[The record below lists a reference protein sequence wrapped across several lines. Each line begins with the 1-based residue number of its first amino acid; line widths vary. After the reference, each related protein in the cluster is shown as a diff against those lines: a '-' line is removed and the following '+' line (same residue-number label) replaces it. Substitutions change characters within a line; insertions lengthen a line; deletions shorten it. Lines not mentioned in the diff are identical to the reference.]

1 MNTKKIVFILFL
13 MTINGIVFGQKQ
25 HQKISYKDDFNGD
38 TKNWV
43 AEFENPKTSSLQIID
58 GKLDVS
64 SSAGATIWFENKL
77 SGNIMITYHAMVV
90 DKGGKTDRVSDLNA
104 FWMASN
110 PANENLFT
118 QNGKFTSYD
127 GLHLYYAGVGG
138 HDNSKTR
145 FRKYEGES
153 GKEIQKEYLDQPHL
167 ISGNKDYFIK
177 IIVKNGLTQYFLNGE
192 LYWEFKDKTPYTT
205 GYFGFRT
212 TKSHQIFDDFKVY
225 KIK

>member
-1 MNTKKIVFILFL
+1 M
-13 MTINGIVFGQKQ
+13 
-25 HQKISYKDDFNGD
+25 
-38 TKNWV
+38 
-43 AEFENPKTSSLQIID
+43 
-58 GKLDVS
+58 KL
-64 SSAGATIWFENKL
+64 
-77 SGNIMITYHAMVV
+77 VV

-110 PANENLFT
+110 PANENLFM
-118 QNGKFTSYD
+118 QDGKFTSYD

-138 HDNSKTR
+138 HDNSTTR
-145 FRKYEGES
+145 FRKYEGEN

-192 LYWEFKDKTPYTT
+192 LYWEFKDKTPYKT

-212 TKSHQIFDDFKVY
+212 TKSHQIFEDFKVY